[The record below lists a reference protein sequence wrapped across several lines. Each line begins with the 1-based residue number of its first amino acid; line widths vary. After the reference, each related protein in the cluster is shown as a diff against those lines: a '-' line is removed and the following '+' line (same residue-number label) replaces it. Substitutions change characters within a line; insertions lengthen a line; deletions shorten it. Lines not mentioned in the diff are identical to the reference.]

1 MLTWAEI
8 QEHARA
14 KYKLAEDEGDSFKLV
29 WRYDNDRL
37 QQILVNCYAALGEAW
52 CNFTSPACRR
62 GDLSPELA
70 LKRSLSFAVGTICLD
85 QDVYVIRYSLP
96 MSALKLE
103 TFDLLL
109 GVIAGTADQLEEELS
124 GGDDF

>member
-14 KYKLAEDEGDSFKLV
+14 KYKLADDHEDSFKLV

-62 GDLSPELA
+62 DKLTPEVA
-70 LKRSLSFAVGTICLD
+70 LQRSLSFAVGSICLD
-85 QDVYVIRYSLP
+85 QDIYVIRYSLP

-109 GVIAGTADQLEEELS
+109 GVIASTADVLEEELS
-124 GGDDF
+124 DSDDF